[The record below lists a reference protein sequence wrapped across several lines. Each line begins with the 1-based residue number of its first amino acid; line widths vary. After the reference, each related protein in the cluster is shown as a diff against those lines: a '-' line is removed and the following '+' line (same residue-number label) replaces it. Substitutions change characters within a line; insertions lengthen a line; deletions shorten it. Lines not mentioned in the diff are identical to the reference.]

1 MENRAIVH
9 MDLDSF
15 FVSCERLKNP
25 SLNNKPIIVGG
36 DTERGVVSSCSYE
49 ARKYGVTSAM
59 PIQKAKK
66 LCPEA
71 IIVSSG
77 FGLYSKYSNMVTD
90 IIRESVPI
98 FEKSSI
104 DEFYIDLTGTDK
116 FFGAYKI
123 ASNLRQRIIK
133 EAGLPISFGFS
144 TNKTVSKIATGE
156 AKPNNQLKIEPG
168 QEKDFLAPL
177 KIEKIPFLGAK
188 ASESLHKMGVF
199 FIKDIQKMKIETL
212 EGRFGKMGSM
222 IWLKA
227 NGIDNSKI
235 GVYHER
241 KSISAER
248 TYSKD
253 TNDIQKIKTTL
264 TTLTENITY
273 QLRTK
278 RKVANCVAIKIRYQN
293 FENQSIQRTI
303 DATDNDFI
311 VLKHVL
317 ELFDELYEKNKLIRL
332 VGVRLSGIS
341 SKDYQMNLFEQD
353 ERADKLHQS
362 IDSLRNK
369 YGSKI
374 VARANTMGEKV
385 YNFNP
390 FGKEHE

>member
-15 FVSCERLKNP
+15 FVSCERLQNP

-49 ARKYGVTSAM
+49 ARKFGVTSAM
-59 PIQKAKK
+59 SIQKAKK

-77 FGLYSKYSNMVTD
+77 FGLYSKYSAMVTE

-123 ASNLRQRIIK
+123 ASNLRQQIIK
-133 EAGLPISFGFS
+133 ETGLPISFGFS

-168 QEKDFLAPL
+168 NEKAFLAPL

-188 ASESLHKMGVF
+188 ASEVLHKMGIF
-199 FIKDIQKMKIETL
+199 FIKDIQKMQQETL
-212 EGRFGKMGSM
+212 EARFGKMGSM
-222 IWLKA
+222 IWFKA
-227 NGIDNSKI
+227 NGIDNSKV
-235 GVYHER
+235 GLHYER

-293 FENQSIQRTI
+293 FENQSIQRKI

-311 VLKHVL
+311 ILKHVF
-317 ELFDELYEKNKLIRL
+317 ELFDELYVKNKFVRLI
-332 VGVRLSGIS
+332 GVRLSGIS
-341 SKDYQMNLFEQD
+341 GKDYQINLFEQD

-362 IDSLRNK
+362 IDNLRNK
-369 YGSKI
+369 YGSTI
-374 VARANTMGEKV
+374 VSRANTMGEKV

-390 FGKEHE
+390 FGKQT

>member
-25 SLNNKPIIVGG
+25 LLNNKPIIVGG
-36 DTERGVVSSCSYE
+36 DTQRGVVSSCSYE

-59 PIQKAKK
+59 PIQKAKI

-77 FGLYSKYSNMVTD
+77 FGLYSKYSNMVAD
-90 IIRESVPI
+90 IIREAVPV

-116 FFGAYKI
+116 FFGAYKM

-133 EAGLPISFGFS
+133 ETGLPISFGFS

-156 AKPNNQLKIEPG
+156 AKPNNQLKVEPG
-168 QEKDFLAPL
+168 DEKNFLAPL
-177 KIEKIPFLGAK
+177 RIEKIPFLGAK
-188 ASESLHKMGVF
+188 ASEVFHKMGIF
-199 FIKDIQKMKIETL
+199 FIKDIQKLKIETL

-227 NGIDNSKI
+227 NGIDNSKV

-248 TYSKD
+248 TYSND
-253 TNDIQKIKTTL
+253 TNDLQKIKITL

-273 QLRTK
+273 QMRTK
-278 RKVANCVAIKIRYQN
+278 KKLASCIAIKIRYQN

-311 VLKHVL
+311 ILKHAL
-317 ELFDELYEKNKLIRL
+317 NLFDELYKKNKLIRL
-332 VGVRLSGIS
+332 IGVRLSGITN
-341 SKDYQMNLFEQD
+341 KDYQINLFEQD
-353 ERADKLHQS
+353 EKANKLHQS
-362 IDSLRNK
+362 IDNLRKK

-374 VARANTMGEKV
+374 VARANTVGEKA